1 MYRAKIGAVMDVR
14 GIGIAGED
22 IGDKSKQCFSKPVTV
37 DVKRGAKDKN
47 RACDGN
53 DQ

>member
-22 IGDKSKQCFSKPVTV
+22 IGDKSKQCFSEPVTV
-37 DVKRGAKDKN
+37 DEQKIKIVHAV
-47 RACDGN
+47 AN